1 MRIEFSL
8 FFFREIVISLVQLSA
23 TLAATN
29 NKDENERKD
38 FEKKNGFIGEF
49 SGGRFDVLKKFQSY
63 RACRMNSLDAT
74 YYL

>member
-38 FEKKNGFIGEF
+38 CKKRRLSVGFRDLEL
-49 SGGRFDVLKKFQSY
+49 GRG
-63 RACRMNSLDAT
+63 
-74 YYL
+74 